1 MTTSIGL
8 KGFIDVAVPGSPGPL
23 RKVRLGTFIGRGSGP
38 GDTGFIDAPFMRLNN
53 PPAAVIDLNFG
64 RVVTGSFGGTVTGG
78 ISQIDTGGL
87 GADGTMSGHT
97 MLAIICDTGTAGL

>member
-1 MTTSIGL
+1 MTTSIGR
-8 KGFIDVAVPGSPGPL
+8 KGFIDVAVAGAPSPL

-38 GDTGFIDAPFMRLNN
+38 GDTGFIDAPYFRANE
-53 PPAAVIDLNFG
+53 PPTAVIDLHFG
-64 RVVTGSFGGTVTGG
+64 RVVTASFGGVVAGG

-97 MLAIICDTGTAGL
+97 MLAIICDTGAAGL